1 MPTKLGT
8 YVVRDGDH
16 VVCDVEIGNGHPG
29 ASTVYLAGQE
39 LGSGA
44 IQLTGV
50 PVGVGATLRGQTLV
64 VTSVMQNE
72 GAPTN
77 LMSAT
82 VTLRG
87 GPSSQP
93 YLQEFTAHAA
103 HESVALAF
111 QISFEGHAA
120 SL

>member
-8 YVVRDGDH
+8 YMVRDGDH

-29 ASTVYLAGQE
+29 ASSVYLAGRE

-44 IQLTGV
+44 IQLRDV
-50 PVGVGATLRGQTLV
+50 SVGIGATLQGQTLV

-87 GPSSQP
+87 GPSPQP
-93 YLQEFTAHAA
+93 YLQEFTAHTP
-103 HESVALAF
+103 HERVALAF
-111 QISFEGHAA
+111 QISFEDHAA
-120 SL
+120 DL